1 MKLKALT
8 AGALAAA
15 MMTTSVAATAAPV
28 AATSTVRAGS
38 VTTDKNEL
46 AGGAGIFAILIA
58 AGVAAIGIIAIV
70 KDDKS
75 DSN

>member
-15 MMTTSVAATAAPV
+15 MMTTSVAATATPV
-28 AATSTVRAGS
+28 SAVRAGS

-58 AGVAAIGIIAIV
+58 AGVAAIGIVAIV
-70 KDDKS
+70 KDDNS